1 MSEKIGSEN
10 AERIKQRVE
19 EIVKRSGSSFYPA
32 MRLLGKEKRDA
43 MFAVYA
49 FCRKIDDI
57 ADEPAPLEAKKK
69 ALAVWREDIK
79 RIYANETPLSDVA
92 LALKDP
98 VKRFNL
104 PENEFTALI
113 DGMEM
118 DIPDGMRA
126 PTMSELELY
135 CRRVAGAVGML
146 SVCIFGDFSETAQ
159 RFAVSLG
166 EALQI
171 TNILRDMGEDME
183 LGRLY
188 MPEECLN
195 KAGIVIT
202 DNTPLSEILNHP
214 NLKIARQALA
224 EKALLRFA
232 QAREALEKLNA
243 KQMKP
248 AVIMMKVY
256 QKIFDMMQKRGWDV
270 IEPRPKPS
278 KLWMAATAVRICLFG
293 K

>member
-1 MSEKIGSEN
+1 
-10 AERIKQRVE
+10 
-19 EIVKRSGSSFYPA
+19 
-32 MRLLGKEKRDA
+32 
-43 MFAVYA
+43 
-49 FCRKIDDI
+49 
-57 ADEPAPLEAKKK
+57 
-69 ALAVWREDIK
+69 
-79 RIYANETPLSDVA
+79 
-92 LALKDP
+92 
-98 VKRFNL
+98 
-104 PENEFTALI
+104 
-113 DGMEM
+113 
-118 DIPDGMRA
+118 
-126 PTMSELELY
+126 
-135 CRRVAGAVGML
+135 
-146 SVCIFGDFSETAQ
+146 
-159 RFAVSLG
+159 
-166 EALQI
+166 
-171 TNILRDMGEDME
+171 
-183 LGRLY
+183 

-278 KLWMAATAVRICLFG
+278 KLWMAAMAVRICLFG

>member
-32 MRLLGKEKRDA
+32 MRLLGKEKRVA

-49 FCRKIDDI
+49 FCREIDDI

-79 RIYANETPLSDVA
+79 RIYTNETPLSDVA

-98 VKRFNL
+98 VKRFSL